1 MNIDPMFVENE
12 DNNIL
17 VIIIVLF
24 RLTVYA
30 LTVPYYMAGRHAI
43 YPQVGRKAFLHYLAF
58 PPMAENAI
66 LK

>member
-1 MNIDPMFVENE
+1 MNNDPMFVENE

-30 LTVPYYMAGRHAI
+30 LTVPYYMAGRHESNE
-43 YPQVGRKAFLHYLAF
+43 VST
-58 PPMAENAI
+58 
-66 LK
+66 